1 MNVQPP
7 TITDAW
13 NSDDELVNLLTRAG
27 LSRACRE
34 RLTVD
39 EGYTTAAEL
48 SITVLKDL
56 QAAVDNC
63 NKLFGNLAAARRIYF
78 PPNRIRRIKAI
89 VVYFQR
95 CITINQIPDIRLI
108 DLNRINE
115 FVLKYDAWTASSDDV
130 DDIVKQKEIKFDSS
144 KFKTFR
150 DKLVTLLCA
159 VRGARGITLEYVIRD
174 NDAGRVPP
182 VAIPVPDVDSNDI
195 IAANATLHGP
205 EFERD
210 NSKVYTILRT
220 ILTGTKAWNVI
231 SKFANQRNGRKAFLT
246 LKKHFQGSSYF
257 DAMRSQ
263 ANNLMTKTSYS
274 GDRARYK
281 WEDYVALH
289 MEAHALYE
297 ETNEEVSESMKILN
311 LKSGI
316 RNDAGLENTIEAAR
330 TSATA
335 NSSFDNYVNFLTEGI
350 TSKRARAETFK
361 NNHPR
366 QVSTANSNQT
376 NRGRGRGRSRRNG
389 RGYFNGKSNGRPI
402 KIDGTLLYP
411 NKSYSREEF
420 KNLTQNQR
428 DALKKAHKNRNSTT
442 ANDEVTVASQLTNE
456 SFTSKFS
463 DAIQSAVIMGVKRA
477 SESNNGTSDDTTTQ
491 SSSNSG
497 HHNSGST
504 ITNQFKR
511 RRNGPE

>member
-1 MNVQPP
+1 MNAQQPS
-7 TITDAW
+7 ITDAW
-13 NSDDELVNLLTRAG
+13 NSDVELVNLLTRAG
-27 LSRACRE
+27 LSQKCRD
-34 RLTVD
+34 RLTID

-48 SITVLKDL
+48 SMTVIKDL
-56 QAAVDNC
+56 QTAVDNC
-63 NKLFGNLAAARRIYF
+63 NKLFGNLPQARRIYF
-78 PPNRIRRIKAI
+78 PPNRIRRVKAI
-89 VVYFQR
+89 VAYFRR
-95 CITINQIPDIRLI
+95 CTTINQIPDVRLI
-108 DLNRINE
+108 DLPKINE

-130 DDIVKQKEIKFDSS
+130 DDIVKQKEIKFDST

-159 VRGARGITLEYVIRD
+159 VRGARGITMEYVIRD
-174 NDAGRVPP
+174 NDIGRQPP
-182 VAIPVPDVDSNDI
+182 QETASPDVDSNDI
-195 IAANATLHGP
+195 IAANATLYGP

-231 SKFANQRNGRKAFLT
+231 SKFATQRDGRRAYLT

-263 ANNLMTKTSYS
+263 ANNLMTKTFYS
-274 GDRARYK
+274 GDKARYK

-330 TSATA
+330 TSPNA
-335 NSSFDNYVNFLTEGI
+335 NLTFDNYVNFLTEGI

-366 QVSTANSNQT
+366 QVSNVNSNFT
-376 NRGRGRGRSRRNG
+376 SRGRGRGRGKRGG
-389 RGYFNGKSNGRPI
+389 RVHFNNRSTARPI
-402 KIDGTLLYP
+402 RIEGTMLYP

-428 DALKKAHKNRNSTT
+428 DALKKAHKSRNSNST
-442 ANDEVTVASQLTNE
+442 NDEATVASQLTTE
-456 SFTSKFS
+456 SFTTKFT
-463 DAIQSAVIMGVKRA
+463 DAIQEAVVMGVKRA
-477 SESNNGTSDDTTTQ
+477 SEANNITSDESTNRSTN
-491 SSSNSG
+491 SSGRTSSENS
-497 HHNSGST
+497 
-504 ITNQFKR
+504 ITSQFKR
-511 RRNGPE
+511 RRGGSD